1 MFYEDYVQTQMS
13 FMKDLS
19 LLLQRFARDLGDEAS
34 LTIPFMEDIE
44 EIKDNVLNKKWT
56 LEQRKMIEKTPGLLM
71 TDVEFSK
78 FQPQKNDWVYF
89 SFNPQNTIEEIEI
102 LLKELASL
110 VKNGQANILKEAQ
123 QMKQKQ
129 TLKKLE
135 RTVEIKPQLH
145 GVSVNLKQ
153 ALKILKEIKGNSKEK
168 AMRKENKNFHK
179 KERIKMRNKG

>member
-1 MFYEDYVQTQMS
+1 MNITSNYLAQSTKSYKCYFYMFYEDYVQTQMS

-44 EIKDNVLNKKWT
+44 EIKGNVLNKKWT

-71 TDVEFSK
+71 TDVEFSN

-102 LLKELASL
+102 LLKELATI
-110 VKNGQANILKEAQ
+110 VKKGQANILKEAQ

-129 TLKKLE
+129 SLKKLE
-135 RTVEIKPQLH
+135 KTLEIKPQLH
-145 GVSVNLKQ
+145 GVSVNLKE
-153 ALKILKEIKGNSKEK
+153 ALKILKEIKK
-168 AMRKENKNFHK
+168 RD
-179 KERIKMRNKG
+179 